1 MSINGWAKMKKEQ
14 ISKYAFITM
23 KLSEEKKEQILP
35 KYAPI
40 LKLPVGYDYRKLPL
54 IPDSWCDRKAWAV
67 KSLHEGKEQWKH
79 FVANYID

>member
-1 MSINGWAKMKKEQ
+1 MVESGAKMEKEQ

-40 LKLPVGYDYRKLPL
+40 LKLTVGYDYRKLSP
-54 IPDSWCDRKAWAV
+54 IPDSWCDKKARPV